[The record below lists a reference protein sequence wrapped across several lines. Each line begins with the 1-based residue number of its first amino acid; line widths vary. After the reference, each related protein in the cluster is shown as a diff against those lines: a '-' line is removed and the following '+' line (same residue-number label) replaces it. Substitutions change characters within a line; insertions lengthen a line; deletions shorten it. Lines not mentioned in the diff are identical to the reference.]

1 VLFDMEAA
9 MAGSLPYRWFH
20 DYQPRIGLV
29 PRDDA
34 PDGVAGNPHGDVQWF
49 NIDPCYIFHPLNAY
63 DEITPDGGRRVVL
76 DAVRH
81 PKMFDTER
89 RGPNEGR
96 PRLDRWVLDLDSGSV
111 STSTLDDHPQEFPRI
126 REDLVGRRHRYGYTA
141 GLGSG
146 LSQDTLCRIDT
157 TTGTVVRRTDNDR
170 MGYGE
175 PVFIPRDGSTAED
188 DGWVMALRHDR
199 DTDRSDLCVFSAD
212 ALADDPVAVV
222 HLPVRVPNGFHGNW
236 IAEN

>member
-1 VLFDMEAA
+1 M
-9 MAGSLPYRWFH
+9 
-20 DYQPRIGLV
+20 
-29 PRDDA
+29 
-34 PDGVAGNPHGDVQWF
+34 
-49 NIDPCYIFHPLNAY
+49 
-63 DEITPDGGRRVVL
+63 
-76 DAVRH
+76 
-81 PKMFDTER
+81 
-89 RGPNEGR
+89 
-96 PRLDRWVLDLDSGSV
+96 
-111 STSTLDDHPQEFPRI
+111 
-126 REDLVGRRHRYGYTA
+126 
-141 GLGSG
+141 
-146 LSQDTLCRIDT
+146 CRIDT